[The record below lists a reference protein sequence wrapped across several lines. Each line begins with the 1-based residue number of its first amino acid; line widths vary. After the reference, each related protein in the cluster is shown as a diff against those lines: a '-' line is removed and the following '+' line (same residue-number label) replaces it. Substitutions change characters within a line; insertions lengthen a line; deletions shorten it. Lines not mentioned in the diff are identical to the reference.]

1 MSKSLFGNYDLALK
15 TAQVFLSHEIIKQFN
30 VKPEENPTVYL
41 SLEKE
46 KMYEQ
51 KIYSKFNLEAQF
63 SKVNDETTPVE
74 NTYNYG
80 KYTGYYTNYYTLI
93 ADRSKP
99 IMIIE
104 LAFNSDYMNFAIN
117 SIMSRNNDT
126 SLVDQIVKARGKLI
140 IYLKSNLNIPY
151 IFLNILKRNY
161 REYNDFEL
169 NNYAFKYVNVEK
181 KEDYIDFKMLKD
193 NNEIEYKET
202 NDNNETVIEC
212 TFNKIDVEKDQANI
226 TYFFKVVEN
235 STLNYGENCETIA
248 VMESPYYT
256 VYERNP
262 KDVNGRITLVAKGY
276 LENWACLQVIA
287 QIQQNTVLEY
297 VAYKSVRLIRP
308 PPEEPGTKP
317 SKSGGASTA
326 FFVIAVILIVVIAGL
341 VTVVFIFQQRN
352 KSLLNQVK
360 HVSFQQNANNN
371 ADPSLLLHKNQA

>member
-1 MSKSLFGNYDLALK
+1 
-15 TAQVFLSHEIIKQFN
+15 
-30 VKPEENPTVYL
+30 
-41 SLEKE
+41 
-46 KMYEQ
+46 
-51 KIYSKFNLEAQF
+51 
-63 SKVNDETTPVE
+63 
-74 NTYNYG
+74 
-80 KYTGYYTNYYTLI
+80 
-93 ADRSKP
+93 
-99 IMIIE
+99 MIIE